1 MRVEEITSLARCLTG
16 GECWYVVAL
25 CSGILTWLALF
36 TDGASVRPRMQ
47 VSEVLA
53 TSLVVVKTSHAYS
66 ASAGEEE
73 SPLFVNLLVGW
84 EADGDVVITSQVST
98 ARRGECWGDSAVPR

>member
-47 VSEVLA
+47 VSEVLV
-53 TSLVVVKTSHAYS
+53 TSLVVAKTSHAYS
-66 ASAGEEE
+66 ASG
-73 SPLFVNLLVGW
+73 
-84 EADGDVVITSQVST
+84 
-98 ARRGECWGDSAVPR
+98 RRGGITAVCEPSRGLGSGWRCCYN